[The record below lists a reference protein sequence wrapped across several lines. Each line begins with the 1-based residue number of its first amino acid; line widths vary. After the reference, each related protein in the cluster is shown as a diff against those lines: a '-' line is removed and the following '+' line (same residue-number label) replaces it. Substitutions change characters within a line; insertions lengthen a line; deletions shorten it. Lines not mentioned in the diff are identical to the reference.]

1 MRKKENNSDC
11 GGCGCIFNI
20 IFYVVLYEYFGIKSQ
35 TLYEWGSGLAHGFLI
50 IPNFII
56 HTIFDEHWLYKA
68 KLYTTGYNIAYYI
81 TASLVIAYALFR
93 IVYAILYYIG
103 VIKREEKNEPECQV
117 IDITPNND
125 INEPL
130 KEEENDENVDFFDK
144 PFIASDRNKK
154 EMEEEKKED
163 GFDFFEESV
172 FEKEHK
178 NKDDEKKNKKDN
190 EFDFFNEPIS
200 KK

>member
-1 MRKKENNSDC
+1 MRKKENNSGC

-144 PFIASDRNKK
+144 PFIASDRNK
-154 EMEEEKKED
+154 
-163 GFDFFEESV
+163 
-172 FEKEHK
+172 
-178 NKDDEKKNKKDN
+178 
-190 EFDFFNEPIS
+190 P
-200 KK
+200 

>member
-1 MRKKENNSDC
+1 
-11 GGCGCIFNI
+11 
-20 IFYVVLYEYFGIKSQ
+20 
-35 TLYEWGSGLAHGFLI
+35 
-50 IPNFII
+50 
-56 HTIFDEHWLYKA
+56 WLYKA

-144 PFIASDRNKK
+144 HFIASNRNKK

>member
-1 MRKKENNSDC
+1 MKLHRKKT
-11 GGCGCIFNI
+11 
-20 IFYVVLYEYFGIKSQ
+20 K
-35 TLYEWGSGLAHGFLI
+35 H
-50 IPNFII
+50 
-56 HTIFDEHWLYKA
+56 
-68 KLYTTGYNIAYYI
+68 
-81 TASLVIAYALFR
+81 
-93 IVYAILYYIG
+93 IG